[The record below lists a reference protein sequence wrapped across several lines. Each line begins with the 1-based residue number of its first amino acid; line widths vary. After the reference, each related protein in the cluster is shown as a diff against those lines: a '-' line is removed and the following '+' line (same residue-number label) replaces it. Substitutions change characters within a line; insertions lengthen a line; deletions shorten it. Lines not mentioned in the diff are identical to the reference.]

1 MVLTKEC
8 SPRPRLGEV
17 VAIYLKDP
25 LFYDL
30 IDRFTQNGGR
40 DKFTPEDLR
49 VLGGYVSSSP
59 EIASL
64 LSEVLNSAQLPQE
77 SRQHREPI
85 MLSRP
90 IIVLTTV
97 AAIGSCVLSTS
108 AFTQVP
114 PPPPGIGGPPL
125 GGLLLEALPVLALP
139 VLALPLPAFPMA
151 GLPVAGLPAAAIS
164 VAVLRPAMSAAA
176 CAAFREA
183 LVSAAGIHSIAA
195 AAIAQVAIP
204 DPTTAVGADMATMAL
219 LLLALLLVTPTV
231 PPTVTRVTP
240 TATRAAI
247 GPSATR
253 RARAGTSEWSM
264 SANDVAGVH
273 PAP

>member
-1 MVLTKEC
+1 VVLTKEC
-8 SPRPRLGEV
+8 SSRPRLGEV

-90 IIVLTTV
+90 ILVLTTV

-108 AFTQVP
+108 AFTQGP

-125 GGLLLEALPVLALP
+125 GGPPPGGPPGAGP
-139 VLALPLPAFPMA
+139 PAA
-151 GLPVAGLPAAAIS
+151 GLPHGGPPGGGPSGGGNLGGRIAAGNVGS
-164 VAVLRPAMSAAA
+164 SLRGVSGGARFSGRNTFNSSSSYSAGSAA
-176 CAAFREA
+176 
-183 LVSAAGIHSIAA
+183 SHSGSDYGRRGRYGYYGAA
-195 AAIAQVAIP
+195 AA
-204 DPTTAVGADMATMAL
+204 GAAAGYAYGSAYGDQSYTYSDESCYR
-219 LLLALLLVTPTV
+219 TV
-231 PPTVTRVTP
+231 RYQTRSGWHQRVVYVC
-240 TATRAAI
+240 
-247 GPSATR
+247 
-253 RARAGTSEWSM
+253 E
-264 SANDVAGVH
+264 
-273 PAP
+273 